1 MYIRGSSRISPEKRV
16 LAWIRKRIHP
26 YCWGTS
32 DRFKQGFTQTSS
44 RQILDFFGCL
54 RFGLPKR
61 YLPTPRNGDF
71 MAHVTGQLILYFQSN
86 GRRRVPETLVKI
98 DIDCHTKG
106 SFQGAVECVEWL
118 KSNGFPNLFWSRSTN
133 GRGIHAYIVVR
144 KHQICDV
151 QLDQAL
157 LTLERWLQ
165 YQHHLQGWDVE
176 KVEVKGR
183 PPIFEWG
190 VEKYELKNVRLG
202 TLAKV
207 PVEALDRPEELMAT
221 TSVSV
226 ARLNRLGLE
235 VPKGWEIKDITC
247 STYSLPIRES
257 GFGEID
263 YQELRLWQ
271 PETGS
276 RIWCPWIER
285 MAKTGLVEDDSM
297 GRVVY
302 ELAKWLLWIELF
314 DRQELTTELLQTYVL
329 NKHNGHVSRLNE
341 GHETEVLSHVGRVVA
356 SAGKITQ
363 DSEELFERIRQN
375 RRDGK
380 YWRPIRI
387 IPLLSG
393 TKATIGLDDVQYN
406 CSTYYSLP
414 IRDDGLPAI
423 IEDRLLCYAKRH
435 RMRRTQGEYPFVR
448 FSRRLLNYLCD
459 KKGSARLSTAYLT
472 TLVTNVHQQNDFK
485 VALRGLNLLRD
496 WTGTYR
502 AKSAPASTPSPTRR
516 WTSSRSQTSAS
527 ATLGQVDPGMLIGH
541 GTVKA
546 RY

>member
-1 MYIRGSSRISPEKRV
+1 MYIRTWTGISPERRV
-16 LAWIRKRIHP
+16 ITWIRKRIHP

-61 YLPTPRNGDF
+61 FFPTPRNGDF

-98 DIDCHTKG
+98 DIDCHSKG

-118 KSNGFPNLFWSRSTN
+118 RGNGFPGLFWSRSTN
-133 GRGIHAYIVVR
+133 GRGIHAYLVVR

-157 LTLERWLQ
+157 LNLERWLQ
-165 YQHHLQGWDVE
+165 YQHHLQGWDIE

-190 VEKYELKNVRLG
+190 IEKYELKNVRLG

-221 TSVSV
+221 TSVSIPW
-226 ARLNRLGLE
+226 LNRLGLE
-235 VPKGWEIKDITC
+235 VPKGWEKKDITC
-247 STYSLPIRES
+247 STYCLPISNS

-271 PETGS
+271 PNTGS
-276 RIWCPWIER
+276 RVWCPWIER
-285 MAKTGLVEDDSM
+285 MAKIGLVEDDSM
-297 GRVVY
+297 GAVIF
-302 ELAKWLLWIELF
+302 ELAKWLTWVEVF
-314 DRQELTTELLQTYVL
+314 DQDDRQELATELLQSYVL
-329 NKHNGHVSRLNE
+329 NKHNGHVSRLNQ
-341 GHETEVLSHVGRVVA
+341 GHEAEVLSQVKRIVV

-375 RRDGK
+375 RRNKK
-380 YWRPIRI
+380 YGRLIMI
-387 IPLLSG
+387 VPLLSG
-393 TKATIGLDDVQYN
+393 TGATIGLDEEQYN
-406 CSTYYSLP
+406 CTTYYSLP
-414 IRDDGLPAI
+414 IREDALPPP
-423 IEDRLLCYAKRH
+423 IEEKLLRYATRE
-435 RMRRTQGEYPFVR
+435 RMRRSQGEYPFVR
-448 FSRRLLNYLCD
+448 FARRLLNHLWD
-459 KKGSARLSTAYLT
+459 RKGCARLSTAFLT
-472 TLVTNVHQQNDFK
+472 ILVSNVHQQNDFK
-485 VALRGLNLLRD
+485 VVLRDLDLLRD

-502 AKSAPASTPSPTRR
+502 AKSASCLYRLTDEAMDLFQPTVA
-516 WTSSRSQTSAS
+516 WSSNAQA
-527 ATLGQVDPGMLIGH
+527 G
-541 GTVKA
+541 
-546 RY
+546 

>member
-1 MYIRGSSRISPEKRV
+1 MYIRGTSRISPEKRV

-54 RFGLPKR
+54 RFGLPKQF
-61 YLPTPRNGDF
+61 LPTPRNGDF

-98 DIDCHTKG
+98 DIDCHSKG

-118 KSNGFPNLFWSRSTN
+118 RRNGFPNLFWCRSTN
-133 GRGIHAYIVVR
+133 GRGIHAYLVVR

-157 LTLERWLQ
+157 LNLERWLQ

-221 TSVSV
+221 TSV
-226 ARLNRLGLE
+226 RIPWLNRLGLE

-247 STYSLPIRES
+247 STYSLPISNS
-257 GFGEID
+257 GFGEINLE
-263 YQELRLWQ
+263 ELRFWQ

-276 RIWCPWIER
+276 RVWCPWIER

-302 ELAKWLLWIELF
+302 ELAKWLLFVELF
-314 DRQELTTELLQTYVL
+314 DQDDCQELATELLQAYVL

-341 GHETEVLSHVGRVVA
+341 GHEAEVLSQVERIVA

-380 YWRPIRI
+380 YARPIRI

-414 IRDDGLPAI
+414 IRDDGLPAS
-423 IEDRLLCYAKRH
+423 IEDKLVQYAKRM

-459 KKGSARLSTAYLT
+459 RKGSARLSTAFLT

-502 AKSAPASTPSPTRR
+502 AKSASCLYRLTDEAMDLFQKPNVGVSNTR
-516 WTSSRSQTSAS
+516 A
-527 ATLGQVDPGMLIGH
+527 G
-541 GTVKA
+541 
-546 RY
+546 